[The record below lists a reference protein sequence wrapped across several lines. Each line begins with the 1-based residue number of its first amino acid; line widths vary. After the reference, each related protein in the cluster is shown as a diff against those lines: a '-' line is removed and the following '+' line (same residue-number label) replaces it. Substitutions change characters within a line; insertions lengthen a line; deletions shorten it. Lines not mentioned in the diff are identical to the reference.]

1 LEYAEP
7 IPSPPLNEVYDSDAA
22 RTVAQRPD
30 LFRIVTPINV
40 DWFEELL
47 TDHPNQ
53 PFVQSVCQSL
63 HQGFWPWADTSD
75 ESYPSINDNS
85 THTCSK
91 SDNQKQFIEDQ
102 ICEEIRLGCV
112 SESLGTKL
120 YPGMYSVPMHTVP
133 KPNSD
138 KLRLVVDHT
147 AGDYSLNSMIDRD
160 AIKGTKL
167 DGLQSLGASLLCFR
181 KEHPNVKLVMF
192 KSDVSQAFRHL
203 PMHPLWQVKQILTV
217 RGQRHMDCNNK
228 SVVHAHL
235 SAIKT
240 AGHLHLALNSNR
252 EGSSAHPLLAT
263 IADVREDAGRG
274 AHCAPTIGI
283 HLLHLPAV
291 HCLAVVHRRLPH
303 ET

>member
-1 LEYAEP
+1 MASCACDITQKRSISTKQNPSHPEPPRGLILSPTDASFSPTARSLEYAEP

-167 DGLQSLGASLLCFR
+167 DGLQSLGASY
-181 KEHPNVKLVMF
+181 V
-192 KSDVSQAFRHL
+192 
-203 PMHPLWQVKQILTV
+203 QI
-217 RGQRHMDCNNK
+217 
-228 SVVHAHL
+228 
-235 SAIKT
+235 
-240 AGHLHLALNSNR
+240 
-252 EGSSAHPLLAT
+252 
-263 IADVREDAGRG
+263 
-274 AHCAPTIGI
+274 
-283 HLLHLPAV
+283 
-291 HCLAVVHRRLPH
+291 
-303 ET
+303 